1 MRVPVSSYLCQCMLF
16 FGLLL
21 NYSLPSGCG
30 VVPHC
35 GFDFHFPNASNTIDY
50 LSCVYWS
57 FVCPHCY
64 QDLPLASSPASI
76 LPSARPVFHFSKPS
90 PDSYSQRL
98 LYHQGHLQLT
108 PLSRN
113 QVNRLSAMP
122 RQAMWQSIFPKDGH
136 SNISRPKCSSRA
148 RGEV

>member
-1 MRVPVSSYLCQCMLF
+1 MYVILC
-16 FGLLL
+16 LLL

-90 PDSYSQRL
+90 PDSYS
-98 LYHQGHLQLT
+98 
-108 PLSRN
+108 
-113 QVNRLSAMP
+113 
-122 RQAMWQSIFPKDGH
+122 
-136 SNISRPKCSSRA
+136 
-148 RGEV
+148 